1 VTLRRNRAGVSGRGA
16 RKSTPRRSTPG
27 RSTPRRPAHHLA
39 FVSSTFG
46 FIKISNLLTYNRLGR
61 TWACELP
68 ADFPEVVAGNCLTN
82 QLAMYRRT
90 GSVWLPLNR
99 AAEAVEFADIDLSE
113 RFVFTYEP
121 GLCARYG
128 DRVVRL
134 KFRQISKTELCL
146 RSWT

>member
-1 VTLRRNRAGVSGRGA
+1 MTLRRNKAAVGARGA
-16 RKSTPRRSTPG
+16 RKSTPRR
-27 RSTPRRPAHHLA
+27 RPPLHLA
-39 FVSSTFG
+39 VVSSTSG
-46 FIKISNLLTYNRLGR
+46 FIKINDLLTYNRLGR

-68 ADFPEVVAGNCLTN
+68 ADFPEIVAGNCLTN

-99 AAEAVEFADIDLSE
+99 AAEDVKFTDIDLSA

>member
-1 VTLRRNRAGVSGRGA
+1 VTLRRNKAGVSGRGA
-16 RKSTPRRSTPG
+16 RKSTPRRSTPR
-27 RSTPRRPAHHLA
+27 RSTPRRPTPHLA
-39 FVSSTFG
+39 VVSSTFG
-46 FIKISNLLTYNRLGR
+46 FIKINDLLTYNRLGR

-68 ADFPEVVAGNCLTN
+68 ADFPEVVAGNCLTG
-82 QLAMYRRT
+82 QIAMYGRA

-99 AAEAVEFADIDLSE
+99 AAEAVKFADIDLSE

-128 DRVVRL
+128 DRVVAL
-134 KFRQISKTELCL
+134 KFRRMSKTELCL